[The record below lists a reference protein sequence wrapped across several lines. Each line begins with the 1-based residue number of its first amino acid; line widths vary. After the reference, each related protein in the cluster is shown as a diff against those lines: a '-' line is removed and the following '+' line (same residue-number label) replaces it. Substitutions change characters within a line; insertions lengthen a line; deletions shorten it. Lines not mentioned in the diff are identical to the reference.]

1 MKQIEG
7 QKDLIRKLTS
17 KGVVFDK
24 GLSQA
29 EIEKI
34 EKRYNIHFPSELL
47 ELYTVAL
54 PISCGFYNWRDE
66 SKDNVRDI
74 RDSLI
79 RPIKDLLE
87 YPSDIDWSDNW
98 GQEPDN
104 EEEREKVI
112 LSKMQYAPQMIPI
125 YGHRYIAEGKEGEN
139 PIFSIHDSDIIC
151 YGKDLFTY
159 LQTEFGIIE
168 MPQIVVDQLTYIPFW
183 SDFL

>member
-1 MKQIEG
+1 MY
-7 QKDLIRKLTS
+7 KDLIEELTS

-29 EIEKI
+29 EIEEI
-34 EKRYNIHFPSELL
+34 EKRYNIHFPIELL
-47 ELYTVAL
+47 KLYITAL
-54 PISCGFYNWRDE
+54 PISCGFYNWRDT
-66 SKDNVRDI
+66 SKSNI
-74 RDSLI
+74 RYIKDSLI

-104 EEEREKVI
+104 EEERKKVI
-112 LSKMQYAPQMIPI
+112 LSKIECAPQMIPI
-125 YGHRYIAEGKEGEN
+125 YGHRYMAEGKEKEN
-139 PIFSIHDSDIIC
+139 PVFSIHDSDIIC

-159 LQTEFGIIE
+159 LRTEFGIIE
-168 MPQIVVDQLTYIPFW
+168 RPQVILDKLTYIPFW